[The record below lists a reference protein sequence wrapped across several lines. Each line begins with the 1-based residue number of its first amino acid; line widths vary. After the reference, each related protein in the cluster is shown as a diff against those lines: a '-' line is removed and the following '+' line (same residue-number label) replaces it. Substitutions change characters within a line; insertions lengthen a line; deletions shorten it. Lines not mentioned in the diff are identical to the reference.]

1 MTPETPINQP
11 TPEIARWH
19 ARWAKN
25 RAFVDG
31 EDAVKA
37 AGELYLPKVRPDDS
51 AAEYRAHK
59 DRTRFYP
66 AVTKIVQG
74 MSGLIFRKRPQ
85 LNSTSARIQLLSQL
99 ITPDRQSLDDLAEW
113 TVRETQITNFTGLLV
128 DHPDASEFTGL
139 SAANADRL
147 GFRPRVAGYV
157 GECVLEVTAGIVDNA
172 RKLVRV
178 RLLEDDGDTVREL
191 LLNDAG
197 QYEVRLHQNTD
208 AGFVLVRSSIPRI
221 NGAPLSEIPFVLVST
236 SDKLTPQPS
245 QIQHC
250 VDLNLAHYR
259 ASGTLASIMHLT
271 SSPIAVVRGYTP
283 KKDPITNEDIPGE
296 WDVSPG
302 AVWELPNETAGV
314 DWFIFDPKG
323 ADLVTGTLRDLKDEL
338 STIGHSI
345 LAPEK
350 PAPEAAE
357 TQMIR
362 RAAENAA
369 LAGFT
374 RTVSRK
380 IEAVLKLFAQWADPA
395 NSDLAYSLNL
405 DFMPQAMSSQDH
417 AELRNDWLAGAI
429 THETYLY
436 ALRDGEVLPTTVDPA
451 DEIDRTKTEALDRP
465 SAVA

>member
-1 MTPETPINQP
+1 MAQDTPINQP

-19 ARWAKN
+19 ARWTKN

-37 AGELYLPKVRPDDS
+37 AGELYLPKVRSDDS
-51 AAEYRAHK
+51 AAEYAAHK

-74 MSGLIFRKRPQ
+74 LSGLIFRKRPQ
-85 LNSTSARIQLLSQL
+85 LNSTSARVQLLSLL
-99 ITPDRQSLDDLAEW
+99 ITPDGQSLDDLAEW

-157 GECVLEVTAGIVDNA
+157 GECVLEATAGIVNNA

-178 RLLEDDGDTVREL
+178 RLLEDAGETVREL
-191 LLNDAG
+191 LLNEAG
-197 QYEVRLHQNTD
+197 QYEVRVHQNTD
-208 AGFVLVRSSIPRI
+208 AGFAFVRSSIPRI
-221 NGAPLSEIPFVLVST
+221 NGVALTEIPFVLVST
-236 SDKLTPQPS
+236 SDKLCPQPS

-259 ASGTLASIMHLT
+259 LSGTQASILHLT
-271 SSPIAVVRGYTP
+271 SSPIVTVVGFERA
-283 KKDPITNEDIPGE
+283 KDANGNEVQPVWDI
-296 WDVSPG
+296 SPG
-302 AVWELPNETAGV
+302 AVWEIKDKDAKV
-314 DWFIFDPKG
+314 DWFEFDPKG
-323 ADLVTGTLRDLKDEL
+323 AEIVDANLNDIKDEL

-380 IEAVLKLFAQWADPA
+380 IETALKMFARWADPA
-395 NSDLAYSLNL
+395 NAEMAYALNL
-405 DFMPQAMSSQDH
+405 DFMPQALSSQEH

-436 ALRDGEVLPTTVDPA
+436 CLRDGEVLPTTVDPTT
-451 DEIDRTKTEALDRP
+451 EIDSTKTEALDRP